1 MTNDALSLRAEGVLE
16 KMRVHLDTP
25 VRYELS
31 LNGEAG
37 PLVNDFIG
45 QPIRLEYIGQINCLS
60 CGRKSN
66 KSFNQGFCYPC
77 FKKLPGCDTCI
88 VKPETCHFAE
98 GTCRDESWG
107 LKNCFAPHIV
117 YLANSSG
124 LKVGITRQTQIPT
137 RWIDQGAV
145 QALPIMEVDNRLQ
158 SGLVETIFAKQVA
171 DKTNWRAMLKG
182 DVLPIDLK
190 QERDRLFE
198 LCDEP
203 LQQLIS
209 AQSGDAIRK
218 LDAEV
223 VEIHVPVRNHPT
235 KVTSF
240 NFDKTPVV
248 EGILEGV
255 KGQYLILDTGV
266 INLRKFGAYNI
277 KFFA

>member
-1 MTNDALSLRAEGVLE
+1 
-16 KMRVHLDTP
+16 
-25 VRYELS
+25 
-31 LNGEAG
+31 
-37 PLVNDFIG
+37 
-45 QPIRLEYIGQINCLS
+45 
-60 CGRKSN
+60 
-66 KSFNQGFCYPC
+66 
-77 FKKLPGCDTCI
+77 
-88 VKPETCHFAE
+88 
-98 GTCRDESWG
+98 
-107 LKNCFAPHIV
+107 
-117 YLANSSG
+117 
-124 LKVGITRQTQIPT
+124 
-137 RWIDQGAV
+137 
-145 QALPIMEVDNRLQ
+145 MEVDNRLQ

-182 DVLPIDLK
+182 DVLPLDLK

-223 VEIHVPVRNHPT
+223 VEINFPVRNHPL